1 MSRKRYN
8 NRNIVIPNGSS
19 ENEIGSS
26 ESEDEMSKVAH
37 ALRDELNMTADFAD
51 NLPPPLINDEL
62 EPIDYFYFMFGK
74 AIDNTIDKSIKF
86 ISCSKGSQQIEQRFF
101 WSNTTRVESISSV
114 MSRDRFLEIKKYLH
128 VVDNSVQ
135 PNRTDA
141 NCDRAHK
148 EEKLSV
154 DQQIIP
160 FKDIA
165 TVWLKASSPP
175 RPRMKRGRPSL
186 QIKSNENNSTTTART
201 APSPAP
207 SSSIQFDKFD
217 YWPSPTSKGRCR
229 NPGCTGY
236 TRISCS
242 KCELRLYLNDKNNC
256 YTDYHS

>member
-1 MSRKRYN
+1 MMSLLTFR
-8 NRNIVIPNGSS
+8 I
-19 ENEIGSS
+19 
-26 ESEDEMSKVAH
+26 
-37 ALRDELNMTADFAD
+37 
-51 NLPPPLINDEL
+51 
-62 EPIDYFYFMFGK
+62 
-74 AIDNTIDKSIKF
+74 
-86 ISCSKGSQQIEQRFF
+86 
-101 WSNTTRVESISSV
+101 
-114 MSRDRFLEIKKYLH
+114 
-128 VVDNSVQ
+128 
-135 PNRTDA
+135 
-141 NCDRAHK
+141 
-148 EEKLSV
+148 
-154 DQQIIP
+154 
-160 FKDIA
+160 DIA

-217 YWPSPTSKGRCR
+217 YWPTPTSKGRCR